1 MWNGMLA
8 RVGSVDPLEATI
20 SSPGTSTIITA

>member
-1 MWNGMLA
+1 MLA

-20 SSPGTSTIITA
+20 RSPGTSTIITA